1 VALQRGESKRN
12 TIRRVP
18 DEVRLP
24 PHPASVGR
32 ARRFVA
38 EQLAAMGIS
47 DESGDAELVTS
58 ELVTNAVIHAR
69 TDITV
74 RVVADDDNEVRVE
87 IVDGSEL
94 MPGPRIAT
102 AASRNGR
109 GLTLVDHFA
118 PAWGVERTVAGK
130 VVWFTVRQED

>member
-1 VALQRGESKRN
+1 VRR
-12 TIRRVP
+12 TIVRVP

-38 EQLAAMGIS
+38 EQLATLGL
-47 DESGDAELVTS
+47 DDPLGDAELVTS

-74 RVVADDDNEVRVE
+74 AVLTDPEGARVTVAD
-87 IVDGSEL
+87 GSQV
-94 MPGPRIAT
+94 MPGPRLAT
-102 AASRNGR
+102 AASRDGR

-118 PAWGVERTVAGK
+118 PAWGVERTATGK
-130 VVWFTVRQED
+130 VVWFLVRREE

>member
-1 VALQRGESKRN
+1 
-12 TIRRVP
+12 VP

-38 EQLAAMGIS
+38 EQLAARGLTDPMG
-47 DESGDAELVTS
+47 DVELVTS

-74 RVVADDDNEVRVE
+74 AVLADPAGARVTVAD
-87 IVDGSEL
+87 GSQV
-94 MPGPRIAT
+94 MPGPRLAT

-118 PAWGVERTVAGK
+118 PAWGAERTANGK
-130 VVWFTVRQED
+130 VVWFLVRREE

>member
-1 VALQRGESKRN
+1 VTGR
-12 TIRRVP
+12 TIRAV
-18 DEVRLP
+18 DEVELP

-38 EQLAAMGIS
+38 EQLAAIGIS

-69 TDITV
+69 THITV
-74 RVVADDDNEVRVE
+74 RVVPDADGARVE
-87 IVDGSEL
+87 VVDGSEQ
-94 MPGPRIAT
+94 MPGPRLAT
-102 AASRNGR
+102 VASRNGR

-118 PAWGVERTVAGK
+118 PSWGVERTTAGK
-130 VVWFTVRQED
+130 VVWFLVHAAG